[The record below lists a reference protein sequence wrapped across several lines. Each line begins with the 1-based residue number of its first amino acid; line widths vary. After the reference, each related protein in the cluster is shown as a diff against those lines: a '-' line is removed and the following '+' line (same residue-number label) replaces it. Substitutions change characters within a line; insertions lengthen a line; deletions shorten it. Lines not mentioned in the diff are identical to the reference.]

1 MQMKDNHVDRM
12 EKQLI
17 ANTLMMEKTSNT
29 LDELV
34 SVLKELIDDE

>member
-1 MQMKDNHVDRM
+1 MKDNHVDRM